1 MEQIHTEADSYT
13 CVQAYCQSKG
23 ASVSHG
29 CPYVDQI
36 KIIQLT
42 HNDARGPNFA
52 RYMQES
58 LHQNE
63 EFCLQIDA
71 HSDFAPGWDV
81 LLTDMWAATGN
92 EYAVLS
98 GIPVDVAVLARS
110 SLNNENQQV
119 PHLCQ
124 ATVDDR

>member
-1 MEQIHTEADSYT
+1 MQ
-13 CVQAYCQSKG
+13 
-23 ASVSHG
+23 HG
-29 CPYVDQI
+29 CPHIEQI

-58 LHQNE
+58 LHTNE

-71 HSDFAPGWDV
+71 HSDFAPHWDV
-81 LLTDMWAATGN
+81 LLTEMWGATDN
-92 EYAVLS
+92 EYAVIS
-98 GIPVDVAVLARS
+98 GVPVDVAVLARNT
-110 SLNNENQQV
+110 LNNEDQQV